1 VWNPEDAIFERMII
15 IIPYKAPDMVK
26 QINDTFEKVN
36 LRGLKLENARY
47 MSTKEFT

>member
-1 VWNPEDAIFERMII
+1 MDLNEAIFERMIL

-26 QINDTFEKVN
+26 QIEETFEMVN
-36 LRGLKLENARY
+36 LKGLNLENARY